1 MSTKEEVKPQETKE
15 ETTEEQQPQEEVE
28 EEEPVDVEL
37 QKQMKNLKFDDSAF
51 VKKDSGNKKK
61 DKKY

>member
-37 QKQMKNLKFDDSAF
+37 QKQMKNLIEKL
-51 VKKDSGNKKK
+51 NNN
-61 DKKY
+61 